1 MSSVDRVRKQL
12 SRLLDTDRGHSP
24 RTEAERESALLRSVL
39 AGWPDRVARRRRP
52 RSPELVLSAGGS
64 ATLDQTSVVHDA
76 DLMVAVDAEERRGGV
91 FVRIASRIDAEWLLE
106 LSDDQ
111 LGEVNALQWN
121 ESSKRVERV
130 SKTTWGAVTL
140 EETRQPA
147 PPSDEASAL
156 LAEHALDADLSTFI
170 ETERLSAWQC
180 RVETLRTGYPEKAF
194 PVADEAFARQALT
207 EACAGLRSFG
217 ELKEVDLVNVL
228 NAKLTPAQS
237 SLLIKETPER
247 LTLPG
252 GRGVKINY
260 EPGKPPWIESR
271 LQDFFGLLKG
281 PAVGRTPLVLH
292 LLAPNGNSVQV
303 TTDLSGFWDRH
314 YPAVRKE
321 LMRHYPRH
329 SWPEDPRT
337 AAPPPPRPPR
347 PPRR

>member
-1 MSSVDRVRKQL
+1 
-12 SRLLDTDRGHSP
+12 
-24 RTEAERESALLRSVL
+24 
-39 AGWPDRVARRRRP
+39 
-52 RSPELVLSAGGS
+52 
-64 ATLDQTSVVHDA
+64 
-76 DLMVAVDAEERRGGV
+76 
-91 FVRIASRIDAEWLLE
+91 
-106 LSDDQ
+106 
-111 LGEVNALQWN
+111 
-121 ESSKRVERV
+121 
-130 SKTTWGAVTL
+130 
-140 EETRQPA
+140 
-147 PPSDEASAL
+147 
-156 LAEHALDADLSTFI
+156 LSTFI